1 MLPGLAGDLA
11 LEDNL
16 TQLWNSPAF
25 QWALWGL
32 AVIAGAL
39 IVSFVVPPLIAVLR
53 DGRASL
59 AAGRARVAAWAKSV
73 VGPMWAD
80 FWLGRQ
86 SEPREPVLAGLKRI
100 DNAARSLGTDQVA
113 VLRSLDD
120 RLSGHV
126 QLLSRAV
133 APKMP
138 VGQDRERI
146 TRTLAS
152 GSFLKIVWLL
162 FISVALG
169 LTNAALLNVFFREF
183 LGTRAPVPTLFPSLQ
198 IGHVIAA
205 LLFLAELATGV
216 FIYWFG
222 PETQDETEELAARPR
237 TAAHKFY
244 YVGAW
249 GALAFLAILELVA
262 YAVLSDRLDIP
273 AQLKMSPDGPMYPLV
288 RYFFATFGLA
298 LTIILSAIGHAL
310 AETFAERKRASVE
323 RRLLHALEKREETII
338 NNVQRVRE
346 SLQAISELSKA
357 LPVAVAQ
364 SFHEALQLDQPYA
377 GAQEA
382 LYAGTM
388 KVLKSTNPP
397 GGSEALVAA
406 SGLPSRPL
414 IRDKDQV
421 VGDIAINLI
430 ILTVLGIVAWLTTL
444 EVIIWLGGLNTAV
457 PTVLAWAAG
466 LFVPAAAIA
475 LGFAVRNAL
484 ARLRYSSIVEQTL
497 LEPRARRLFG
507 VTVAVGAAAICLLL
521 AVLADYVG
529 VLGRVSFLNQLLG
542 FTQGAVLV
550 GLGGFLDGGLVALTY
565 VAVLLWMALLELV
578 SIVIVVLS
586 HILGA
591 LAVILEYALR
601 LLAVPGDVLRSIR
614 SRARRGGERLATPR
628 P

>member
-1 MLPGLAGDLA
+1 VLPGLAGDLP
-11 LEDNL
+11 LEDNV
-16 TQLWNSPAF
+16 TQLWNSSTF
-25 QWALWGL
+25 QWALWVL

-39 IVSFVVPPLIAVLR
+39 IVSFIVPPLNAVLR
-53 DGRASL
+53 DGRATL
-59 AAGRARVAAWAKSV
+59 AAGRARITAWTKSV
-73 VGPMWAD
+73 VGPLWMN
-80 FWLGRQ
+80 FWLARQ
-86 SEPREPVLAGLKRI
+86 NEPREPVLAGLKRI
-100 DNAARSLGTDQVA
+100 DDAARGLGTDQVA
-113 VLRSLDD
+113 ALRALDD

-126 QLLSRAV
+126 QVLSRAV

-146 TRTLAS
+146 TRALAS
-152 GSFLKIVWLL
+152 GSFLKIIWLI
-162 FISVALG
+162 FISMALG

-222 PETQDETEELAARPR
+222 PETEDETEDLPPRRR

-323 RRLLHALEKREETII
+323 RRLLRAVEKREETIVT
-338 NNVQRVRE
+338 NVQRVRE
-346 SLQAISELSKA
+346 SLEAISELSKR

-364 SFHEALQLDQPYA
+364 QFHEALQLDQPYP
-377 GAQEA
+377 GAQQA
-382 LYAGTM
+382 LYAGTI
-388 KVLKSTNPP
+388 KVL
-397 GGSEALVAA
+397 A
-406 SGLPSRPL
+406 SGNPSGTADVIAPEGSLASRPS
-414 IRDKDQV
+414 IRDRTQV
-421 VGDIAINLI
+421 VGDIAISL
-430 ILTVLGIVAWLTTL
+430 VLLAVLLIVAWLTTL
-444 EVIIWLGGLNTAV
+444 EVVIWLGGLNASV
-457 PTVLAWAAG
+457 PYVLAWAAG

-484 ARLRYSSIVEQTL
+484 TRLRYGSIVEQTL
-497 LEPRARRLFG
+497 LEPRGRRLFG

-529 VLGRVSFLNQLLG
+529 VLGRVSLLNQLLG
-542 FTQGAVLV
+542 LTQGAVLV
-550 GLGGFLDGGLVALTY
+550 GLGGFLDAGLVALTH
-565 VAVLLWMALLELV
+565 VALLLWLALIQVIAIVLV
-578 SIVIVVLS
+578 ALS

-591 LAVILEYALR
+591 VAVVIEYALR
-601 LLAVPGDVLRSIR
+601 LVAVPGDVLRSIR
-614 SRARRGGERLATPR
+614 SRARRGDEQLVAPR

>member
-1 MLPGLAGDLA
+1 M
-11 LEDNL
+11 
-16 TQLWNSPAF
+16 QLWNSPAF
-25 QWALWGL
+25 QWALWVL

-39 IVSFVVPPLIAVLR
+39 VVSFVAPPLIAVLR
-53 DGRASL
+53 DGRATL
-59 AAGRARVAAWAKSV
+59 AAGGARVATWAKSV
-73 VGPMWAD
+73 VAPLWTN
-80 FWLGRQ
+80 FWLIRQ

-100 DNAARSLGTDQVA
+100 DGAALTLGSDQVA
-113 VLRSLDD
+113 ALRALDD
-120 RLSGHV
+120 RLTGHV

-146 TRTLAS
+146 TRALAS
-152 GSFLKIVWLL
+152 GSFMKIAWLM
-162 FISVALG
+162 FISLALG

-222 PETQDETEELAARPR
+222 PETQDETEDLAPRRR
-237 TAAHKFY
+237 TAAHRFY

-273 AQLKMSPDGPMYPLV
+273 AQLKMSPDGPMYPFV

-310 AETFAERKRASVE
+310 AETFAERKRAAAE
-323 RRLLHALEKREETII
+323 RRLLRAVEKREETII
-338 NNVQRVRE
+338 SNVQRVRE
-346 SLQAISELSKA
+346 SLQAISELAKA

-364 SFHEALQLDQPYA
+364 SFQEALHLDQPYP
-377 GAQEA
+377 GAPQA
-382 LYAGTM
+382 LYAGTI
-388 KVLKSTNPP
+388 KVLASTDPS
-397 GGSEALVAA
+397 GGSGVLAA
-406 SGLPSRPL
+406 EGGLTSRPP
-414 IRDKDQV
+414 IRDRAQV
-421 VGDIAINLI
+421 VGDIGINLV
-430 ILTVLGIVAWLTTL
+430 LLAVLGIVAWLTTL
-444 EVIIWLGGLNTAV
+444 EVVIWLGGLDNSV
-457 PTVLAWAAG
+457 PAALAWAAG
-466 LFVPAAAIA
+466 FFVPAAAVA

-484 ARLRYSSIVEQTL
+484 TRLRYASIVEQTL

-507 VTVAVGAAAICLLL
+507 LTVAVGAAAICFLL

-529 VLGRVSFLNQLLG
+529 VLGRVSVLNQLLG

-550 GLGGFLDGGLVALTY
+550 GLGGFLDAGLVALTY
-565 VAVLLWMALLELV
+565 VALLLWMA
-578 SIVIVVLS
+578 IVQVGALILIALS
-586 HILGA
+586 QILGVVCV
-591 LAVILEYALR
+591 LIEYALR

-614 SRARRGGERLATPR
+614 SRARRGGERLATPGA
-628 P
+628 

>member
-1 MLPGLAGDLA
+1 M
-11 LEDNL
+11 
-16 TQLWNSPAF
+16 QLWNSPAF
-25 QWALWGL
+25 QWALWVL
-32 AVIAGAL
+32 AVIAVAL
-39 IVSFVVPPLIAVLR
+39 VVSFVAPALIAVLR

-59 AAGRARVAAWAKSV
+59 EAGRTRVTAWAKSV
-73 VGPMWAD
+73 VAPLWTS
-80 FWLGRQ
+80 FWVARQ
-86 SEPREPVLAGLKRI
+86 NEPREPVLAGLKRI
-100 DNAARSLGTDQVA
+100 DNAARTLGNDQVA
-113 VLRSLDD
+113 ALQGLDD
-120 RLSGHV
+120 RLSEHV

-146 TRTLAS
+146 TRALAS
-152 GSFLKIVWLL
+152 GSFLKIIWLI

-222 PETQDETEELAARPR
+222 PETQDETEDLPPRPR
-237 TAAHKFY
+237 TGAHKFY

-249 GALAFLAILELVA
+249 GALAFLSILELVA

-310 AETFAERKRASVE
+310 AETFAERKRAAVE
-323 RRLLHALEKREETII
+323 RRLLRAVEKREETII

-346 SLQAISELSKA
+346 SLQAISEMSKA

-364 SFHEALQLDQPYA
+364 SFQEALQLDQPYP
-377 GAQEA
+377 GAPQA
-382 LYAGTM
+382 LYAGTIR
-388 KVLKSTNPP
+388 VLASTGSSGAAGIPATEGWVNSQPP
-397 GGSEALVAA
+397 
-406 SGLPSRPL
+406 
-414 IRDKDQV
+414 IRDRTQV
-421 VGDIAINLI
+421 VGDIAINL
-430 ILTVLGIVAWLTTL
+430 VLLAVLVIVAWLTML
-444 EVIIWLGGLNTAV
+444 EVVIWLGGLNTAV

-484 ARLRYSSIVEQTL
+484 TRLRYGSVVEQTL
-497 LEPRARRLFG
+497 LEPRGRRLFG
-507 VTVAVGAAAICLLL
+507 LTVAVGAAAICLLL

-529 VLGRVSFLNQLLG
+529 VLGRVSLLNQILG

-550 GLGGFLDGGLVALTY
+550 GLGGFLDSGLVALTHVSLLLWLAIVEIFAIIL
-565 VAVLLWMALLELV
+565 VAVAY
-578 SIVIVVLS
+578 
-586 HILGA
+586 ILGA
-591 LAVILEYALR
+591 LGVVIEFALR
-601 LLAVPGDVLRSIR
+601 LVAVPGDVLRSIR

>member
-1 MLPGLAGDLA
+1 M
-11 LEDNL
+11 
-16 TQLWNSPAF
+16 TQWWSSPAF
-25 QWALWGL
+25 WWWTLWAL
-32 AVIAGAL
+32 AVIAAAL
-39 IVSFVVPPLIAVLR
+39 AVSFVAPPVIAVLR
-53 DGRASL
+53 DGRATL
-59 AAGRARVAAWAKSV
+59 AAGRDRIFAWVKSV
-73 VGPMWAD
+73 IAPLWSG
-80 FWLGRQ
+80 FWLARQ

-100 DNAARSLGTDQVA
+100 DSAAVTLGRDQVVA
-113 VLRSLDD
+113 LRGIDD
-120 RLSGHV
+120 RLSEHV
-126 QLLSRAV
+126 QMLSRAV

-146 TRTLAS
+146 TRALAS
-152 GSFLKIVWLL
+152 GSVLKIAWLL

-183 LGTRAPVPTLFPSLQ
+183 LGTRAPVPTLFPALQ

-222 PETQDETEELAARPR
+222 PETQDDTEDLAPR
-237 TAAHKFY
+237 RRTGAHRFY

-249 GALAFLAILELVA
+249 GALAFLSILELVA

-310 AETFAERKRASVE
+310 AETFAERKRAAVE
-323 RRLLHALEKREETII
+323 RRLLRAVEKREETII
-338 NNVQRVRE
+338 SNVQRVRE
-346 SLQAISELSKA
+346 SLHDISELARA

-364 SFHEALQLDQPYA
+364 SFQEALHLDQPYPSA
-377 GAQEA
+377 PQA
-382 LYAGTM
+382 LYAGTI
-388 KVLKSTNPP
+388 KVLSSADPTGAMGIPAVE
-397 GGSEALVAA
+397 GWLT
-406 SGLPSRPL
+406 SRPPV
-414 IRDKDQV
+414 RDRAQV
-421 VGDIAINLI
+421 VGDMAINV
-430 ILTVLGIVAWLTTL
+430 ILLVVLGIVAWLTTL
-444 EVIIWLGGLNTAV
+444 EVVIWLGGLNALV
-457 PTVLAWAAG
+457 PAALAWAAG
-466 LFVPAAAIA
+466 LFVPAAAVA

-484 ARLRYSSIVEQTL
+484 TRLRYASMVEQTL
-497 LEPRARRLFG
+497 LEPRARRLYG
-507 VTVAVGAAAICLLL
+507 VTVAVGAAAVCLLL

-529 VLGRVSFLNQLLG
+529 VLGRVSLLNQLLG

-550 GLGGFLDGGLVALTY
+550 GLGGFLDAGLVSLTHLGLLVWIAL
-565 VAVLLWMALLELV
+565 VQVFALVL
-578 SIVIVVLS
+578 IGLS
-586 HILGA
+586 QILGA
-591 LAVILEYALR
+591 ICVLLEYALR